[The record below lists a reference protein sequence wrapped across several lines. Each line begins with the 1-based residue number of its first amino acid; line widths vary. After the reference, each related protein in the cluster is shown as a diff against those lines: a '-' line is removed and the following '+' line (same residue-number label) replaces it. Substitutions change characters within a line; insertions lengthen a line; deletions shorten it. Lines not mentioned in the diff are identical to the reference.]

1 MAKARN
7 KPRKPAKKAGGE
19 PRFLL
24 LGNGPSLPWWHE
36 RLEEAR
42 ADFAHLESQG
52 EDGLPWPTPDIIVE
66 TEDLRYEQPGIHV
79 HDQDHDHEHEH
90 VEEDWEGED
99 ALLPTVG
106 NGKAPA
112 REDDESEILVPE
124 SGVILVPCY
133 ISSPTSL
140 ASIYGE
146 NAEQVVGYTLF
157 PRPDSVE
164 GLGII
169 EVARS
174 LRTSDETWEMALAR
188 LQGLGFRPEV
198 VGDAPGGVFGRTVA
212 MLVNEAALAYSDGIA
227 SIDDIDNAMQLGV
240 NYPKGLFQWAD
251 ELGPDLVLDMLEGL
265 YDHYLDDR
273 YRPAPLLKH
282 VVAAGLKFNEL

>member
-1 MAKARN
+1 MAKAR
-7 KPRKPAKKAGGE
+7 KKPAKKPKKAGGE
-19 PRFLL
+19 PKFLL

-42 ADFAHLESQG
+42 ADFAHLESQA
-52 EDGLPWPTPDIIVE
+52 ENDLPWATPDIIIE

-79 HDQDHDHEHEH
+79 HDHDHEHEH
-90 VEEDWEGED
+90 LEEDGDGED
-99 ALLPTVG
+99 DLLPTVG
-106 NGKAPA
+106 NGRAHA
-112 REDDESEILVPE
+112 HDDDDREILIPE

-174 LRTSDETWEMALAR
+174 LRTSDENWETALEL
-188 LQGLGFRPEV
+188 LQNLGFRPEV

-212 MLVNEAALAYSDGIA
+212 MLINEAALAYSDGIA
-227 SIDDIDNAMQLGV
+227 SIDDIDKAMQLGV
-240 NYPKGLFQWAD
+240 NYPKGLFEWAD